1 MLYEIATKEKYKDLE
16 ISCKIIRTE
25 LLPSLEYGFIGNKLK
40 KRGAVYLDAIINRIL
55 IGRLNISL
63 SGIEFLG
70 DTFFALLRFCVH
82 RLRYTELPR
91 DKAKMLRL

>member
-1 MLYEIATKEKYKDLE
+1 MKEKYKDLE
-16 ISCKIIRTE
+16 ISCKIIGTE
-25 LLPSLEYGFIGNKLK
+25 FLPLEYGFIGNELK
-40 KRGAVYLDAIINRIL
+40 KRGAIYLDAIINRIL